1 MKSYEELMPLVWFF
15 KTHPHWFL
23 AVKEAQTELNDTV
36 SLSTELWEDICEFM
50 LYRAP
55 VHKDD
60 PLWDEVLVNRQQLR
74 HFSTLKKLSFFKQKA
89 P

>member
-23 AVKEAQTELNDTV
+23 AIKQAQTEMNDTV

-55 VHKDD
+55 THKDD
-60 PLWDEVLVNRQQLR
+60 SLWDEVLVNRQQLR
-74 HFSTLKKLSFFKQKA
+74 HFSTLKELSFFKQKA